1 MSGFSLFECSTSHC
15 FVTEKTGNIY
25 VDAYAV
31 EPDGCQRDSFKVYV
45 GSFNDHLT
53 GAIAGKNAL
62 ITGVPV
68 RDDGTFTGQ
77 KSYRGDLFIRD
88 DEKNVVSAYSCSR
101 LLTDYS

>member
-1 MSGFSLFECSTSHC
+1 MSILSFSEDSTSYC

-31 EPDGCQRDSFKVYV
+31 EPDGRQRDAFKVYV

-53 GAIAGKNAL
+53 GAIAGKSAL

-77 KSYRGDLFIRD
+77 KSYRGDLYIRD

-101 LLTDYS
+101 LLTEYL